1 MTAPSGGGRTALVVD
16 DDEMVTALVRAGLEE
31 AGMTVVTAADGH
43 EALAR
48 LAEAVPDVIVSDV
61 NMPGMDGF
69 ALVSRLRAEPATRR
83 VPLLFLSSRTGRE
96 DVLAGL
102 RLGADDYVRKP
113 FDLDELV
120 GRVLAKVDRPPV
132 PVDELVRD
140 VRTGVLSPARTREEV
155 EREAVRGGRT
165 ARPAA
170 VAVIEIAE
178 RDLLR
183 SRFGARADDELL
195 LQVVGRLAPDAGPL
209 EQVGRDDR
217 GRLVL
222 LLPETD
228 EAATA
233 ARLDQISAR
242 LAGDRLTVAGGRVQV
257 TPVVG
262 WAPLGPGTA
271 DTLLGRAT
279 LAAEAAWAHLDLR
292 PVRWTP
298 ELEATAPRPAGSR
311 AGALTRL
318 RTRLRTP
325 VQVLVTLLVGILVPF
340 LVHLGLYRLG
350 IDISGVTYPLVVAA
364 LLITA
369 ASIWAEGFLALRPE
383 QPPDEPASPYPPAS
397 AVIAAYLPN
406 EAATVVETVEA
417 FLRLDYPADLQ
428 IVLAYNTPRP
438 LPVEETLAELARRD
452 PRFVPFKVE
461 GSTSK
466 AQNVNAALAEV
477 TGEFVGV
484 FDADHHPDPGSYRRA
499 WRWLSSGY
507 DVVQG
512 HCVIRNGDASWMAR
526 TIAVEFESIYAV
538 SHPGRAR
545 LHRFGIFGGSNG
557 YWRTDLLRR
566 IRMHGSMLTEDIDS
580 SLRVVEA
587 GGRIASDPHLVSRE
601 LGPTTVTA
609 VWNQRMRWAQGW
621 FQVSLKHLPLAWRS
635 RALSVRQK
643 LGMTFLLGWREVY
656 PWISLQMFPVIGFLA
671 WREGG
676 LDRLDWL
683 VPVFLLT
690 TLFTASVGPGQT
702 VFARRLAAPEIRRQR
717 GWFLRYL
724 LISSLF
730 YTEFKNV
737 IARVAQIK
745 EFTGEREWKVTPRAT
760 PQATP
765 SEPAR

>member
-1 MTAPSGGGRTALVVD
+1 MTALPGTGRTALVVD
-16 DDEMVTALVRAGLEE
+16 DDEMVRALVQAGLEE
-31 AGMTVVTAADGH
+31 AGMTVVTADDGH
-43 EALAR
+43 AALAR
-48 LAEAVPDVIVSDV
+48 LAEAVPDVVVSDV

-69 ALVSRLRAEPATRR
+69 ALVSRLRREPATRR
-83 VPLLFLSSRTGRE
+83 VPLVFLSSRTAPE
-96 DVLAGL
+96 DVLSGL

-120 GRVLAKVDRPPV
+120 GRVLGKLARPPV

-140 VRTGVLSPARTREEV
+140 VRTGLLSPARTLEEV
-155 EREAVRGGRT
+155 GREADRAQRT
-165 ARPAA
+165 HRPAA
-170 VAVIEIAE
+170 VAVLDVAE
-178 RDLLR
+178 RDVLR
-183 SRFGARADDELL
+183 ARFGPRADDELA
-195 LQVVGRLAPDAGPL
+195 LQVTTLLAAGAAPL
-209 EQVGRDDR
+209 EQVGRDSS
-217 GRLVL
+217 GRFVL
-222 LLPETD
+222 LLPETP
-228 EAATA
+228 EEQIR
-233 ARLDQISAR
+233 ARLDQVSAR
-242 LAGDRLTVAGGRVQV
+242 LAAERLSVAGDRVQV
-257 TPVVG
+257 TPVLG
-262 WAPLGPGTA
+262 WAPLA
-271 DTLLGRAT
+271 AQSAEALLARAT
-279 LAAEAAWAHLDLR
+279 LAAEAAWSHLDLR

-298 ELEATAPRPAGSR
+298 DLEASAAQAPRAARGAALR
-311 AGALTRL
+311 AQ
-318 RTRLRTP
+318 LRTP
-325 VQVLVTLLVGILVPF
+325 AQVALTLLLGIVVPF
-340 LVHLGLYRLG
+340 LVHVALYLVGL
-350 IDISGVTYPLVVAA
+350 DVSGVTYPLVVAA

-369 ASIWAEGFLALRPE
+369 TSIWVEGFLARRPA
-383 QPPDEPASPYPPAS
+383 QPPQEPSADPPPAS
-397 AVIAAYLPN
+397 AIIAAYLPN

-417 FLRLDYPADLQ
+417 FLRLDYPAGLQ
-428 IVLAYNTPRP
+428 VILAYNTPRP
-438 LPVEETLAELARRD
+438 LPVEESLRELARRD
-452 PRFVPFKVE
+452 PRLVPFKVE

-484 FDADHHPDPGSYRRA
+484 FDADHHPDPDSYRRA

-526 TIAVEFESIYAV
+526 TVAVEFESIYAV

-566 IRMHGSMLTEDIDS
+566 IRMRGSMLTEDIDS

-587 GGRIASDPHLVSRE
+587 GGRIASDPHLISRE

-621 FQVSLKHLPLAWRS
+621 FQVSMKHLPQAWRS
-635 RALSVRQK
+635 PALSLRQK

-656 PWISLQMFPVIGFLA
+656 PWVSLQMIPIVAFLA

-676 LDRLDWL
+676 VGRLDWL
-683 VPVFLLT
+683 VPLFVLT

-702 VFARRLAAPEIRRQR
+702 YFARRLGVPEIRRQK

-724 LISSLF
+724 VISSLF

-737 IARVAQIK
+737 IARVAQLK
-745 EFTGEREWKVTPRAT
+745 EFSGEREWKVTPRAV
-760 PQATP
+760 PVVSDEKRA
-765 SEPAR
+765 A